1 MILILM
7 VEGARAEV
15 LRLDREDRIEPPIH
29 TEYFRPGSLHHQD
42 QDHRS
47 PREEV
52 LRMDRWLYPVLPVY
66 LPADVDLQ
74 AGVRRVRTLHCP
86 QKVLLNNLSLYFN
99 IHSVKKSLY
108 VYIVIMEIFNC
119 TLVLIKFK
127 KKKKK

>member
-74 AGVRRVRTLHCP
+74 AGVRRVRTFHCP
-86 QKVLLNNLSLYFN
+86 PQVLLICYLLLTAALLLST
-99 IHSVKKSLY
+99 IP
-108 VYIVIMEIFNC
+108 M
-119 TLVLIKFK
+119 KFCSTFSFVFYTIL
-127 KKKKK
+127 